1 MTSHGTEYLCGWFR
15 GHHAQP
21 RGNQPLCDITP
32 GAKGI
37 LGNVSSGGRTCGLRP
52 MAFQYGM
59 SRVVGGTDAQAGAW
73 PWIVSIQNPWQA
85 GTGHTCGGSLI
96 SAQWVLTAA
105 HCFIEASYITMWR
118 VVIGATRLTQLGPEA
133 QVRNIKR
140 LLLHQGYSN
149 ITQRNDI
156 ALLELDQPVQCN
168 AYVQLACV
176 PDASLRVSQLKNC
189 YISGWGATT
198 ARCEYRG
205 STPGR
210 STDVLQEAQVRL
222 IDVNICN
229 SSRWYRGA
237 IHTHNVCAGYPQGG
251 IDTCQGD
258 SGGPLV
264 CQDSSADYFWLV
276 GVTSWG
282 RGCARARQPG
292 VYTSTQH
299 FYDWILLQMGL
310 RPAVRATPT
319 ARAWGHFVTTSS
331 PVPRP
336 RPTAAQ
342 SGGSCPFPVQKLLDF
357 FSRLQ
362 ELLQYLREEV
372 AKGCR
377 EQGGSDLRKE
387 ATTPS
392 PVATSHSVTSPPG
405 PRASW
410 ATGTCGLRPMA
421 FQYGMSRVVG
431 GTDAQAGAWP
441 WIVSI
446 QNPWQ
451 AGTGHTCGGSLIS
464 AQWVLTAAHCFIE
477 ASYITMWR
485 VVIGATRLTQL
496 GPEAQVR
503 NIKRLL
509 LHQGYSN
516 ITQRNDIAL
525 LELDQPVQCN
535 AYVQLACVPDA
546 SLRVSQLKNCYIS
559 GWGATTARCEYPGRS
574 TDVLQEAQV
583 RLIDVNVC
591 NSSRWYR
598 GAIHT
603 HNVCA
608 GYPQGGID
616 TCQGDSGGPLVCQDS
631 SADYF
636 WLVGVTSWGRGCARA
651 RQPGVYTS
659 TQHFYD
665 WILLQMGLRPAVRAT
680 PTARAWGHFVTTSSP
695 VPRPRPT
702 AAQSGGSCPF
712 PVQKLLDFFSRLQEL
727 LQYLR

>member
-1 MTSHGTEYLCGWFR
+1 MMSHGMEYLCGWFR

-37 LGNVSSGGRTCGLRP
+37 LSNASSGGRTCGLRPMAFQYGMSRVVGGTDAQAGAWPWIVSIQNPWQAGTGHTCGGSLISAQWVLTAAHCFIEASYITMWRVVIGATRLTQLGPEAQVRNIKRLLLHQSYSNITQRNDIALLELDQPVQCNAYVQLACVPDASLRVSQLKNCYISGWGATTARSGRSTDVLQEAQVRLIDVNVCNSSRWYRGAIHTHNVCAGYPQGGIDTCQGDSGGPLVCQDSSADYFWLVGVTSWGRGCARARQPGVYTSTQHFYDWILLQMGLRPAVRATPTARAWGHFVTTGHHAQPRGNQPLCDITPGAKGILGTASSGGRTCGLRP

-198 ARCEYRG
+198 AR
-205 STPGR
+205 S
-210 STDVLQEAQVRL
+210 
-222 IDVNICN
+222 
-229 SSRWYRGA
+229 
-237 IHTHNVCAGYPQGG
+237 
-251 IDTCQGD
+251 
-258 SGGPLV
+258 
-264 CQDSSADYFWLV
+264 
-276 GVTSWG
+276 
-282 RGCARARQPG
+282 
-292 VYTSTQH
+292 
-299 FYDWILLQMGL
+299 
-310 RPAVRATPT
+310 
-319 ARAWGHFVTTSS
+319 
-331 PVPRP
+331 
-336 RPTAAQ
+336 
-342 SGGSCPFPVQKLLDF
+342 
-357 FSRLQ
+357 
-362 ELLQYLREEV
+362 
-372 AKGCR
+372 
-377 EQGGSDLRKE
+377 
-387 ATTPS
+387 
-392 PVATSHSVTSPPG
+392 
-405 PRASW
+405 
-410 ATGTCGLRPMA
+410 
-421 FQYGMSRVVG
+421 
-431 GTDAQAGAWP
+431 
-441 WIVSI
+441 
-446 QNPWQ
+446 
-451 AGTGHTCGGSLIS
+451 
-464 AQWVLTAAHCFIE
+464 
-477 ASYITMWR
+477 
-485 VVIGATRLTQL
+485 
-496 GPEAQVR
+496 
-503 NIKRLL
+503 
-509 LHQGYSN
+509 
-516 ITQRNDIAL
+516 
-525 LELDQPVQCN
+525 
-535 AYVQLACVPDA
+535 
-546 SLRVSQLKNCYIS
+546 
-559 GWGATTARCEYPGRS
+559 GRS

-695 VPRPRPT
+695 EQVAKGCRE
-702 AAQSGGSCPF
+702 QGGSDLRKEVAPPRLVF
-712 PVQKLLDFFSRLQEL
+712 PVSC
-727 LQYLR
+727 

>member
-1 MTSHGTEYLCGWFR
+1 MLAAALAVTSPPPCSCHVSLAGMDLLLLLLVLLALCCPAYGTWDSCG
-15 GHHAQP
+15 G
-21 RGNQPLCDITP
+21 
-32 GAKGI
+32 
-37 LGNVSSGGRTCGLRP
+37 TCGLRP
-52 MAFQYGM
+52 TAFPYGM

-118 VVIGATRLTQLGPEA
+118 VVIGATQLTQLGPEA

-149 ITQRNDI
+149 ITQSNDI

-198 ARCEYRG
+198 AR
-205 STPGR
+205 S
-210 STDVLQEAQVRL
+210 
-222 IDVNICN
+222 
-229 SSRWYRGA
+229 
-237 IHTHNVCAGYPQGG
+237 
-251 IDTCQGD
+251 
-258 SGGPLV
+258 
-264 CQDSSADYFWLV
+264 
-276 GVTSWG
+276 
-282 RGCARARQPG
+282 
-292 VYTSTQH
+292 
-299 FYDWILLQMGL
+299 
-310 RPAVRATPT
+310 
-319 ARAWGHFVTTSS
+319 
-331 PVPRP
+331 
-336 RPTAAQ
+336 
-342 SGGSCPFPVQKLLDF
+342 
-357 FSRLQ
+357 
-362 ELLQYLREEV
+362 
-372 AKGCR
+372 
-377 EQGGSDLRKE
+377 
-387 ATTPS
+387 
-392 PVATSHSVTSPPG
+392 
-405 PRASW
+405 
-410 ATGTCGLRPMA
+410 
-421 FQYGMSRVVG
+421 
-431 GTDAQAGAWP
+431 
-441 WIVSI
+441 
-446 QNPWQ
+446 
-451 AGTGHTCGGSLIS
+451 
-464 AQWVLTAAHCFIE
+464 
-477 ASYITMWR
+477 
-485 VVIGATRLTQL
+485 
-496 GPEAQVR
+496 
-503 NIKRLL
+503 
-509 LHQGYSN
+509 
-516 ITQRNDIAL
+516 
-525 LELDQPVQCN
+525 
-535 AYVQLACVPDA
+535 
-546 SLRVSQLKNCYIS
+546 
-559 GWGATTARCEYPGRS
+559 GRS

-680 PTARAWGHFVTTSSP
+680 PTARAWSHFVTTSSP
-695 VPRPRPT
+695 VARPRPT
-702 AAQSGGSCPF
+702 AAQWGGSCPF

-727 LQYLR
+727 LQYLRGKTV